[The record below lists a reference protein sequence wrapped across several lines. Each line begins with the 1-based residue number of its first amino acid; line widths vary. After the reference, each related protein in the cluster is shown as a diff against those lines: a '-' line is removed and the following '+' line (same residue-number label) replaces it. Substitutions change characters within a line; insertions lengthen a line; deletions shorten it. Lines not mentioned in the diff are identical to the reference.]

1 MRRFSPVRNPWFLL
15 GLSLIHAK
23 RDSELKCE
31 SEQLISFFFF
41 SQFAVASRKKKLNSL
56 FALGVFMSEWFP
68 HNSGE
73 GPLKT
78 GASRDNCYIRK
89 GSYYIPNVKNHD
101 SAAEVSEFP

>member
-1 MRRFSPVRNPWFLL
+1 MQSEIVSSSVRVSNSFL
-15 GLSLIHAK
+15 
-23 RDSELKCE
+23 
-31 SEQLISFFFF
+31 FFFLVCHSF
-41 SQFAVASRKKKLNSL
+41 LGKKIQL
-56 FALGVFMSEWFP
+56 FVSTGCVYSEWFP

-101 SAAEVSEFP
+101 SAAEFTSQFPLLEK